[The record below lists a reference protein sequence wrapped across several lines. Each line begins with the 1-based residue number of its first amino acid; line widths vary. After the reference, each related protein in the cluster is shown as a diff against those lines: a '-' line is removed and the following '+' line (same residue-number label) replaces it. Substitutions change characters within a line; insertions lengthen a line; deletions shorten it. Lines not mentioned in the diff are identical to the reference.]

1 MDLIRKIKNIFNFER
16 DYIGK
21 IGYSDERVIKALKK
35 SYELEKKYIKG
46 V

>member
-1 MDLIRKIKNIFNFER
+1 MRILRKIKNFFNFER
-16 DYIGK
+16 DFIGK
-21 IGYSDERVIKALKK
+21 IGYSDERVINALEK

>member
-1 MDLIRKIKNIFNFER
+1 MLRKTKNFFNFKTN
-16 DYIGK
+16 YIGK
-21 IGYSDERVIKALKK
+21 IGYSDERVFNALEK